1 MDAQLHKL
9 AEKRYS
15 QEEFLNTLHQLALAE
30 QWFDLQHV
38 VQHDMAKAI
47 LADYS
52 YGSGKDYLDPKIFYA
67 YWEEVIEIGW
77 QIFCQHTG
85 ISREHVRIKL
95 SQLHESI

>member
-1 MDAQLHKL
+1 MDSQLRKL
-9 AEKRYS
+9 VEDRYS
-15 QEEFLNTLHQLALAE
+15 QKEFLKTLLELALAE

-52 YGSGKDYLDPKIFYA
+52 YEAGKDYLDPKIFYDH
-67 YWEEVIEIGW
+67 WEEVIEIGW
-77 QIFCQHTG
+77 QIFCKHTN

-95 SQLHESI
+95 SQLHETI

>member
-1 MDAQLHKL
+1 MDTQLLQL
-9 AEKRYS
+9 AEAKYS
-15 QEEFLNTLHQLALAE
+15 QEEFLNTIRQLALAE

-52 YGSGKDYLDPKIFYA
+52 MLTEKDYLDPKIFYT

-77 QIFCQHTG
+77 EIFCERTG
-85 ISREHVRIKL
+85 ISREHIRVKL
-95 SQLHESI
+95 SQLHEKI